1 MNRGLKEIL
10 YPNKN
15 SSDPRYL
22 RLASEIPQI
31 LSSLGENK
39 ENLLHQWELYR
50 AFDPHGYSYSQF
62 CHHIFKEQ
70 TKDAPGVA
78 VFQYTFGDILFV
90 DYAGDTISYRG
101 LDDIEVPVRVFV
113 SILPA
118 SHYVYAGLSLRTTS
132 EDWVEQ
138 TTRAFE
144 HFGGVPKAVVPE
156 CQ

>member
-1 MNRGLKEIL
+1 MASRTIKMKNAREVIRLKSLNNSLRKIDKISKVSRTSIRYILEKSKESKFSFSKLISLNDLDLKEIL

-90 DYAGDTISYRG
+90 DYA
-101 LDDIEVPVRVFV
+101 
-113 SILPA
+113 
-118 SHYVYAGLSLRTTS
+118 
-132 EDWVEQ
+132 
-138 TTRAFE
+138 
-144 HFGGVPKAVVPE
+144 
-156 CQ
+156 